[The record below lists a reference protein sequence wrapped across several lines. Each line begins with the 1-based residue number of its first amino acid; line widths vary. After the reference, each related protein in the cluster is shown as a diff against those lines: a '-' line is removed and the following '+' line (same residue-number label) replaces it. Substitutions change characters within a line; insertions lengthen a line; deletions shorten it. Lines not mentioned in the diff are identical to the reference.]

1 MAHIKRE
8 QLAAIGIHYVY
19 YPLDYMLDSQAK
31 AGYKTIEM
39 LGMAP
44 HYLMDET
51 GYQDPAELRKKVEAR
66 GMKIGCYTPECAT
79 YYYTMNAPEG
89 GFHDRSMEYFKRGL
103 IQSGGPERAA
113 AAGLMGY
120 LFFAFLFFG
129 LLKGSG
135 LLRGKLWLL
144 FILLR
149 LCNLFP
155 VSYTHLCV

>member
-51 GYQDPAELRKKVEAR
+51 GYQDPVELRKKVEAR
-66 GMKIGCYTPECAT
+66 GMTIGCYTPECAT
-79 YYYTMNAPEG
+79 YYYTMNSP
-89 GFHDRSMEYFKRGL
+89 
-103 IQSGGPERAA
+103 
-113 AAGLMGY
+113 
-120 LFFAFLFFG
+120 
-129 LLKGSG
+129 
-135 LLRGKLWLL
+135 
-144 FILLR
+144 
-149 LCNLFP
+149 
-155 VSYTHLCV
+155 

>member
-79 YYYTMNAPEG
+79 YY
-89 GFHDRSMEYFKRGL
+89 
-103 IQSGGPERAA
+103 
-113 AAGLMGY
+113 
-120 LFFAFLFFG
+120 
-129 LLKGSG
+129 
-135 LLRGKLWLL
+135 
-144 FILLR
+144 
-149 LCNLFP
+149 
-155 VSYTHLCV
+155 

>member
-51 GYQDPAELRKKVEAR
+51 GYQDPAELRKKVEAHS

-103 IQSGGPERAA
+103 RGGRENGREKTAHQLHRCTVQMKSLTARTTAPCAA
-113 AAGLMGY
+113 
-120 LFFAFLFFG
+120 
-129 LLKGSG
+129 
-135 LLRGKLWLL
+135 
-144 FILLR
+144 
-149 LCNLFP
+149 
-155 VSYTHLCV
+155 